1 MNYYQFEEEIAEI
14 LQKIGIPKERFNI
27 APGPIHFEGY
37 YYNILGE
44 RYIYAYFERGNTTV
58 LIDTNSYDDFK
69 YSILRDIVK
78 KFSIDY
84 ELKNRLWYQ
93 DTRRIWMDKSK
104 ELMAKIDSRYC
115 EELSRE
121 YNEVL
126 IEHPFDDETQVKMN
140 VLLELYKV
148 ISKINISHN
157 LKLKRNLKAIKSKI
171 KKTVNCSLKYDNK
184 VIINIINKST
194 NLYKKIKS
202 SDMQLDDSIAT
213 ELDFVLSMDLNFLRD
228 N

>member
-157 LKLKRNLKAIKSKI
+157 LKLKRNLKAIKSEI